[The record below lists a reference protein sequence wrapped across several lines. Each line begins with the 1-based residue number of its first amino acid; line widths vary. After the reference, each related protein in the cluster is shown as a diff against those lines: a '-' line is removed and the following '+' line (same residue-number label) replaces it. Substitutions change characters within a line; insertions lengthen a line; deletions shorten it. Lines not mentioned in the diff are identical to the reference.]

1 MKILHITNEL
11 TKKNFSIASLILFL
25 SRYLYQ
31 SYKFEYSILAS
42 QVEKKLFYDKNINT
56 IKLITWISIF
66 FKTKD
71 LIKNISNFDIIH
83 IHGIWAPIQIFSI
96 LICNLKYKKYII
108 HPHGMLLDDA
118 LKSAGIFK
126 FIYKKVF
133 LFFFKFFITDK
144 TLFVSITDQEK
155 NAIKK
160 FFPKYKIYK
169 IYNPIPFEK
178 NKFQTS
184 IKKKQFVYFGR
195 IHPHKNIDL
204 IIKAFKNAKLDKDW
218 KLKIYGIHD
227 DYKYLNLLKE
237 LIASDNRIEILEP
250 IFNEANIKLNM

>member
-1 MKILHITNEL
+1 M
-11 TKKNFSIASLILFL
+11 FL

-133 LFFFKFFITDK
+133 LFF
-144 TLFVSITDQEK
+144 
-155 NAIKK
+155 
-160 FFPKYKIYK
+160 
-169 IYNPIPFEK
+169 
-178 NKFQTS
+178 
-184 IKKKQFVYFGR
+184 
-195 IHPHKNIDL
+195 
-204 IIKAFKNAKLDKDW
+204 
-218 KLKIYGIHD
+218 
-227 DYKYLNLLKE
+227 
-237 LIASDNRIEILEP
+237 
-250 IFNEANIKLNM
+250 